1 MGTRAVPLPFQ
12 FEIILGKG
20 TSPVPRNL
28 IDLPSPCRLILG
40 FDCADRD
47 QWPPEARFIEAAHH
61 GDVRDIKKIAKELD
75 VHGHGILA
83 TVASTTYM
91 GMNALHAAGGFGKL
105 PVYQYLVEEVGMEVN
120 KPDTAQGNSFI
131 HILHPWSMP
140 LTMATFLPSVT
151 FLTMALIC
159 ISNASV
165 TLLRSAAVRGYSEI
179 VKFLISRGADVD
191 SLSVTGTPLSLAA
204 LKGHASTIKILLQ
217 HNADVLFKFFLDLLA
232 LNFNSLFC

>member
-120 KPDTAQGNSFI
+120 KPDTAQDLTPVEHAINYGN
-131 HILHPWSMP
+131 
-140 LTMATFLPSVT
+140 LPAVSY
-151 FLTMALIC
+151 
-159 ISNASV
+159 
-165 TLLRSAAVRGYSEI
+165 LLDH
-179 VKFLISRGADVD
+179 GADLHQQRF
-191 SLSVTGTPLSLAA
+191 SHSSSFSCSPG
-204 LKGHASTIKILLQ
+204 
-217 HNADVLFKFFLDLLA
+217 VL
-232 LNFNSLFC
+232 